1 MGILDVLQN
10 LGLLGGIGG
19 LFNPG
24 AVPVGD
30 ERDLAPWARLPPSL
44 YMQPDTFAGR
54 FSPATQSPLSPFSQA
69 QATSAPAQAAPMP
82 AAPDWMRQY
91 PPASPWTGPGAI
103 PLPQASAPQPQP
115 PAPTPQP
122 PPQASG
128 PGPVG

>member
-10 LGLLGGIGG
+10 LGLLGGSGG

-69 QATSAPAQAAPMP
+69 QAAPAPMQAPQGGAPSPVPLPMPRPDMAQSMPQQAPQAPM
-82 AAPDWMRQY
+82 AP
-91 PPASPWTGPGAI
+91 
-103 PLPQASAPQPQP
+103 
-115 PAPTPQP
+115 P
-122 PPQASG
+122 PPQA
-128 PGPVG
+128 